1 MNKLIAKKYIFPYI
15 ALFLLFRFI
24 FGEID
29 SYYIKNTVASPH
41 PIDVHAWVVKFKIDK
56 QYVMDANHYGYDHQR
71 YFTSF
76 FPLDLVFP
84 VVYTLLF
91 MSCLQVCTS
100 RLLYRVLAIVIIMG
114 AVFDYLEDLS
124 FATYLLGAGDGI
136 ATVVSYF
143 TTIKTALIIANGFI
157 ALCWILVWLKQM
169 VFKREKN
176 IAYKR

>member
-1 MNKLIAKKYIFPYI
+1 MNKLIAKKYIIPYI

-24 FGEID
+24 FGEIE
-29 SYYIKNTVASPH
+29 SYYIKNAVVSPH
-41 PIDVHAWVVKFKIDK
+41 PIDVHSWEAKFKIDK
-56 QYVMDANHYGYDHQR
+56 QYVMDAKHFGYDHQR

-91 MSCLQVCTS
+91 MSCLQVCTH
-100 RLLYRVLAIVIIMG
+100 LKLYRILAVVIVMG
-114 AVFDYLEDLS
+114 AIFDYLEDLS

-143 TTIKTALIIANGFI
+143 TTIKTILLIANIFMALI
-157 ALCWILVWLKQM
+157 WILVWLKQL
-169 VFKREKN
+169 VFKNENN